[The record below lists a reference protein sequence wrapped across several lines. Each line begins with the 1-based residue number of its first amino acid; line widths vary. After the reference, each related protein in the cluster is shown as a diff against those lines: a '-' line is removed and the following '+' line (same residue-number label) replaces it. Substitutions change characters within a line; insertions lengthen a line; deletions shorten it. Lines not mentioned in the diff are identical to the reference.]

1 MVNILKTVIKEENKM
16 SNDIVKKLSNRMNKL
31 IKMVNRL
38 PEGEQEF
45 LEYIS
50 KFKAADGYYQLGS
63 DRELCGGGSDAYYDF
78 VVYPTYEVAIGFV
91 KLGLKDNMRDTLMLA
106 LERGFEGHGYDCESV
121 QMKYLEKL
129 YEAGIGNCDNETLAM
144 VNSILSEYRQ
154 DLNTESVPGFWD
166 RDEYH
171 EAIRKL
177 LSLYE
182 SN

>member
-1 MVNILKTVIKEENKM
+1 MVNILKAVIKEENKM
-16 SNDIVKKLSNRMNKL
+16 SRDIIKTLNDRMNKL

-63 DRELCGGGSDAYYDF
+63 DRELCGGGSDSYYDF

-129 YEAGIGNCDNETLAM
+129 YEAGIGNCDNEILAM
-144 VNSILSEYRQ
+144 VNSILSKYRQ
-154 DLNTESVPGFWD
+154 DLDTESFPGFWD
-166 RDEYH
+166 RDEYR

>member
-16 SNDIVKKLSNRMNKL
+16 SRDIIKKLNDRMNKL

-50 KFKAADGYYQLGS
+50 KFKAVDGYYQLGS

-106 LERGFEGHGYDCESV
+106 LERGFAGHGYDNESV

-166 RDEYH
+166 RDEYR

>member
-1 MVNILKTVIKEENKM
+1 MSRDIIKTL
-16 SNDIVKKLSNRMNKL
+16 NDRMNKL

-63 DRELCGGGSDAYYDF
+63 DRELCGGRSDAYYDF

-129 YEAGIGNCDNETLAM
+129 YEAGIGNCDNEILAM
-144 VNSILSEYRQ
+144 VNSILSKYRQ
-154 DLNTESVPGFWD
+154 DLDTESFPGFWD
-166 RDEYH
+166 RDEYR

>member
-1 MVNILKTVIKEENKM
+1 M
-16 SNDIVKKLSNRMNKL
+16 
-31 IKMVNRL
+31 
-38 PEGEQEF
+38 
-45 LEYIS
+45 
-50 KFKAADGYYQLGS
+50 
-63 DRELCGGGSDAYYDF
+63 
-78 VVYPTYEVAIGFV
+78 AIGFV